1 MSLVPVELMSG
12 EVLLSLR
19 ALKLPFLSQ
28 ELCSWG
34 THWHSKEGS
43 EGSSVVAFW
52 DAKDPPDT
60 VIWVWRREMGEVT
73 FVFQGEAE
81 GRNQSGQ
88 DCSGFPSPRQ
98 WHEQWRLRFPDLGP
112 KARLA
117 TYLTATGS
125 GDWASPLLLNPL

>member
-88 DCSGFPSPRQ
+88 DCSGVPQP
-98 WHEQWRLRFPDLGP
+98 ETV
-112 KARLA
+112 A
-117 TYLTATGS
+117 
-125 GDWASPLLLNPL
+125 